1 VNGHLDDPFH
11 VDGRGRVAVTD
22 DDDHVRDM
30 IEQVLFTSPGERV
43 NRPDFGCGLLQLV
56 FLPNSEPLAAATRM
70 TVQGALQRWLG
81 DVIRVLGVDV
91 EAREEQLHVE
101 VTYERLLDGVE
112 QREVFTEVRP

>member
-1 VNGHLDDPFH
+1 VSSHLDDPIH
-11 VDGRGRVAVTD
+11 VDGRGRVAVTG

-91 EAREEQLHVE
+91 EARDEQLRVE
-101 VTYERLLDGVE
+101 VTYERLLDGLE
-112 QREVFTEVRP
+112 QHDVFTAVQP